1 MCPYAGLFSCRKD
14 SGSGVCFPAR
24 TGQLQRIPSS
34 GMGCCACNFSFVFC
48 FLLQCFSA
56 SGYTNLTN
64 RNILY
69 KINYVRL
76 RDFRALLSIECF
88 PIVNAGYPRSVLV
101 APFRGEPHTDL
112 PGLPRS
118 KAAYSRA
125 ERLFRAVFCAPATK
139 IEFEIFQ
146 QKRREPCHQFSQ
158 SGLPS

>member
-1 MCPYAGLFSCRKD
+1 MA
-14 SGSGVCFPAR
+14 CFPAR
-24 TGQLQRIPSS
+24 AGRQQRIPS
-34 GMGCCACNFSFVFC
+34 GRGCIADHISFVFC
-48 FLLQCFSA
+48 FLLQCYSA

-69 KINYVRL
+69 KINCVRL
-76 RDFRALLSIECF
+76 REFSRAVIDRVFPNCQRGLPAICF
-88 PIVNAGYPRSVLV
+88 GRP
-101 APFRGEPHTDL
+101 PFRGEPHTDL

-139 IEFEIFQ
+139 NEFEIFQ

-158 SGLPS
+158 SGLPL